1 MQNKTKRLNHL
12 VPQTTKMSIILII
25 VGALLGAALQGVT
38 AESPKRGCDRSER
51 KCPD

>member
-1 MQNKTKRLNHL
+1 MQNKTKRLNRL
-12 VPQTTKMSIILII
+12 IAQVTKMSIILIV
-25 VGALLGAALQGVT
+25 VGALLGVALQGVT